1 MRKFAEI
8 WEIAAERK
16 GGDGALEALLT
27 QPKSAEEL
35 TKIPDDRWLSKASQ
49 MIFNAGF
56 NWKVVE
62 TKWPGFEDAFW
73 GFDLDKVAFMHGE
86 DFDKLLG
93 NTAIIRNA
101 MKLHSVQENAVF
113 FQELR
118 AEAGGV
124 GAYFAAQNPEHFNET
139 LETLKKRGS
148 RLGGNSGAY
157 FLRMMG
163 VDSYVMARDVVARLV
178 AEGVVDKTP
187 SSKTAMRQ
195 VQNAFN
201 EWSAQSG
208 RSLSEISRVLAFSV

>member
-1 MRKFAEI
+1 MQTFSEI
-8 WEIAAERK
+8 WDIAAKRK
-16 GGDGALEALLT
+16 GGDDALEALLSR
-27 QPKSAEEL
+27 PKSAEEL
-35 TKIPDDRWLSKASQ
+35 RKIPDDRWLSKASQ
-49 MIFNAGF
+49 VIFNAGF

-62 TKWPGFEDAFW
+62 DKWPGFEAAFS

-86 DFDKLLG
+86 DFDALMNNK
-93 NTAIIRNA
+93 AIIRNA

-124 GAYFAAQNPEHFNET
+124 GAYFAAQSPKAFNET

-163 VDSYVMARDVVARLV
+163 VDSYIMAQDVVARLI
-178 AEGVVDKTP
+178 AAGVIDKTP
-187 SSKTAMRQ
+187 NSKTAMRH
-195 VQNAFN
+195 VQTAFN
-201 EWSAQSG
+201 EWGEQSA
-208 RSLSEISRVLAFSV
+208 RSLTEISRVLAFSV